1 MSDDYAD
8 YSTTDRLLA
17 EIRDE
22 LRGIRYALEAQAEP
36 AEEDAPIMACPFCS
50 EGAGDRLEDT
60 STSRG
65 KRTTCLS
72 CGKSFGPGA
81 EEVRADG

>member
-1 MSDDYAD
+1 MGDIQM
-8 YSTTDRLLA
+8 LKVLA

-36 AEEDAPIMACPFCS
+36 AEDDQPITVCPFCAM
-50 EGAGDRLEDT
+50 GQGDRLEDT

-65 KRTTCLS
+65 KRTTCLE